1 MSALAKGRMSV
12 AAGCVGIAQ
21 AALDAA
27 VRYAGER
34 EQFGKAIA
42 RHQLVQEVACH
53 VGDLVDRA
61 VERLPVGL

>member
-34 EQFGKAIA
+34 EQFGKPIA
-42 RHQLVQEVACH
+42 GHQLVQELIVTSPSTWTPPGC
-53 VGDLVDRA
+53 
-61 VERLPVGL
+61 